1 MKDHSNISITSTEEL
16 QIEGSD
22 GNDRINGSDG
32 NDIINSGNGDDTI
45 DSGAGDDTINGGR
58 GLDILNGGAG
68 TDVLALF
75 DLNRGDE
82 NIGFIGEADNFTF
95 LVDGADEGTFLNIES
110 VKFDNGEVVSTA
122 DLDFTDAVAS
132 SERLQI
138 EGSDGND
145 RINGSDGNDII
156 NSGNGDDT
164 IDSGAGDD
172 TINGGRGLDIL
183 NGGAGTDV
191 LALFDLNRGDEN
203 IGFIGEAD
211 NFTFLVDGADEGT
224 FLNIESVRFDNGEV
238 VSTAD
243 LDFTDAIASS
253 NSENDTSDITMLP
266 DLPPGSNERLRAPL
280 EFPEDVELDDIEVF
294 LTDFALSPNELDARH
309 YHPGQNFL
317 YVVEGSAEFK
327 VDGEPDEIAEAGDA
341 KEIPYERKHSARGTE
356 EGARVIGFSV
366 HEDDRPEKFLVEDHE
381 HEDHEHE
388 DHEHEDH
395 EHGDE
400 LAGADIAIAT
410 IEMNDPSSTSGIST
424 NENTSDIAMLPEL
437 PPSGS
442 KEILRSPLES
452 PEDIDDIEVVVS
464 DVIIPPNGAVPRHY
478 HPGEEFLYILEGS
491 TEHIVDGEPYEIIE
505 AGDGRVIPYERRH
518 EPRATEEGARVLV
531 FRVHEE
537 GQPERILVEDHE
549 HGENHEHGDE
559 LAGADFA
566 TINLTDLADQTVEFT
581 VSRDAGFDDTI
592 GFYEVNEDGS
602 VQDPISG
609 QTIAIGEEGYQD
621 AALANS
627 LDFTLSTGNGETSTF
642 TTDLAGG
649 TQYATFLIAD
659 GGLDELLDE
668 DSSNDPSIYFDT
680 AEANASGFDYIRT
693 AGSNTFEYE
702 DLTYGTNG
710 VFNDGTPDYND
721 MVVEYD
727 FI

>member
-1 MKDHSNISITSTEEL
+1 MEDYSSTSSTLTSEEV
-16 QIEGSD
+16 
-22 GNDRINGSDG
+22 IN
-32 NDIINSGNGDDTI
+32 
-45 DSGAGDDTINGGR
+45 
-58 GLDILNGGAG
+58 
-68 TDVLALF
+68 
-75 DLNRGDE
+75 
-82 NIGFIGEADNFTF
+82 
-95 LVDGADEGTFLNIES
+95 
-110 VKFDNGEVVSTA
+110 
-122 DLDFTDAVAS
+122 
-132 SERLQI
+132 
-138 EGSDGND
+138 
-145 RINGSDGNDII
+145 
-156 NSGNGDDT
+156 
-164 IDSGAGDD
+164 
-172 TINGGRGLDIL
+172 
-183 NGGAGTDV
+183 
-191 LALFDLNRGDEN
+191 
-203 IGFIGEAD
+203 
-211 NFTFLVDGADEGT
+211 
-224 FLNIESVRFDNGEV
+224 
-238 VSTAD
+238 
-243 LDFTDAIASS
+243 
-253 NSENDTSDITMLP
+253 DITMLP
-266 DLPPGSNERLRAPL
+266 DLPPGSNERLRAPF
-280 EFPEDVELDDIEVF
+280 EFPDDVELDDIEVF
-294 LTDFALSPNELDARH
+294 VTDFALSPNELDARH

-366 HEDDRPEKFLVEDHE
+366 HEDDRPEKFLVEDREHEDHE

-395 EHGDE
+395 EHEDE
-400 LAGADIAIAT
+400 LAGADAAT
-410 IEMNDPSSTSGIST
+410 IEMNDPSSTSGTST

-464 DVIIPPNGAVPRHY
+464 DVIIPPNEAVPRHY

-537 GQPERILVEDHE
+537 GEPERFLVEDHA
-549 HGENHEHGDE
+549 HGDHEHGDDP
-559 LAGADFA
+559 AGANFA
-566 TINLTDLADQTVEFT
+566 TINLTDSADQTVEFT
-581 VSRDAGFDDTI
+581 VSRDAGFDNTV
-592 GFYEVNEDGS
+592 GFYEVNKDGS

-609 QTIAIGEEGYQD
+609 QTIAIGKEGYQD

-627 LDFTLSTGNGETSTF
+627 LDFTLSTGDGETSTF

-649 TQYATFLIAD
+649 KQYGTFIIAN
-659 GGLDELLDE
+659 GGLDELLDS
-668 DSSNDPSIYFDT
+668 DSSNDPPVYFDT
-680 AEANASGFDYIRT
+680 PEANASGFDHIRT
-693 AGSNTFEYE
+693 SGSNAFEYE
-702 DLTYGTNG
+702 DLTYGTDG

-727 FI
+727 FV